1 VSAVA
6 EQKTTDLALIVS
18 EQGLAVDRAK
28 PLLDVYS
35 PFFASAQ
42 ALLEK
47 SRAITVTDATQVA
60 QIKAARSAR
69 LALREVRVEAEKKRK
84 ELKEESLRTG
94 KAIDGIANVLKLM
107 LEPEEARLEECEKF
121 AERVE
126 AARIAALVA
135 ARTERLRP
143 FGVDPLHY
151 GLREMTDEAFDQ
163 LVGMLSREREAKLEA
178 ERKAAEAAEKAR
190 QEREAEEAR
199 IRAEN
204 ARLKAEA
211 DAARKEQERRD
222 AEARAERERIEAEA
236 KKERDRLAAEARA
249 EREARERAEREA
261 REAREAAE
269 RAEADRK
276 AAEAAEAKKRAAA
289 EAKAK
294 RAPDREK
301 VKTLAAGVRAVVI
314 PEATTPE
321 GIAAMRRAANML
333 RDVSEA
339 IERLAS
345 EL

>member
-1 VSAVA
+1 MSAVA
-6 EQKTTDLALIVS
+6 EQKTTDLALLVS

-28 PLLDVYS
+28 PLLDVYG

-42 ALLEK
+42 ELLAK
-47 SRAITVTDATQVA
+47 SSGINVTDATQVS
-60 QIKAARSAR
+60 QMKAARAAR

-107 LEPEEARLEECEKF
+107 LEPEEARLEDCEKF
-121 AERVE
+121 AERAE
-126 AARIAALVA
+126 AARIAALVE
-135 ARTERLRP
+135 ARIERLRP
-143 FGVDPLHY
+143 FGVDPAHY

-236 KKERDRLAAEARA
+236 KKERDRLEVEARA
-249 EREARERAEREA
+249 EREARERAERQA

-269 RAEADRK
+269 RAEAERK
-276 AAEAAEAKKRAAA
+276 AAEEAEAKKRAAA

-301 VKTLAAGVRAVVI
+301 VRSLAANVRQVAL
-314 PEATTPE
+314 PDASTPE
-321 GIAAMRRAANML
+321 GKAAVRRAANL
-333 RDVSEA
+333 IADVSKA
-339 IERLAS
+339 IEDLAA